1 MAYYLVRYLD
11 NENGNFI
18 HSDVAPIESYSH
30 FNAIVKFINQN
41 PSTCYKEIQSEKV
54 VLSKTITGIIKRFIV
69 SQFKSKR
76 VENNPLFQYDSIKEI
91 FLEDVINREK
101 EDAADSIE
109 SFGIAYPLIVISFT
123 VFGYFLADNVSLID
137 VLFELFF
144 VWVLATQHFSFK
156 TVAIANLI
164 VTKNVCSLLIALLQ
178 IFDVL
183 QKSGIGSWV
192 GSIIWLWAS
201 IKTNQQSRIFNS
213 FKQNKKLFSIKPSI
227 IKFVGSIAI
236 FGAIAVSILLLK
248 LYGDHKLNSSIPKYN
263 LPETKINSA
272 VDGIKFDLNNGKTS
286 LISVGKTDVYIP
298 TPEGFVESSKKFPE
312 EFDLRNKT
320 KSLNLVLLYFTEEEY
335 KEKEVNLNSE
345 IRIVCDVKILKS
357 IENKKFNKNS
367 FKALAKELSDYV
379 KLETSNLSK
388 DVNEGSGLENINIDV
403 KSAKVIKETNDRSVI
418 AFDII
423 VNNKQIYVLTTSI
436 LVKDK
441 VINLYISGRS
451 NDSDELQ
458 ELINLESKWTKQI
471 TDAN

>member
-1 MAYYLVRYLD
+1 M
-11 NENGNFI
+11 
-18 HSDVAPIESYSH
+18 
-30 FNAIVKFINQN
+30 
-41 PSTCYKEIQSEKV
+41 
-54 VLSKTITGIIKRFIV
+54 
-69 SQFKSKR
+69 
-76 VENNPLFQYDSIKEI
+76 
-91 FLEDVINREK
+91 
-101 EDAADSIE
+101 
-109 SFGIAYPLIVISFT
+109 
-123 VFGYFLADNVSLID
+123 
-137 VLFELFF
+137 
-144 VWVLATQHFSFK
+144 
-156 TVAIANLI
+156 
-164 VTKNVCSLLIALLQ
+164 LQ

-403 KSAKVIKETNDRSVI
+403 KSAKVITETNDRSVI

-458 ELINLESKWTKQI
+458 ELINIESKWTKQI
-471 TDAN
+471 IDAN